1 MLHDLLGAVA
11 LNFENANARLGSFP
25 LQIKCLTK
33 LLQCSFRFIQSFL
46 RLLGINAGQ
55 QFDFLHLE
63 FGFAQTALCLADL
76 SFVFGT
82 GSAFLGL
89 LFQNLIG
96 QLLVFRLLV
105 HEFAH
110 LRLAVEL
117 R

>member
-1 MLHDLLGAVA
+1 M
-11 LNFENANARLGSFP
+11 
-25 LQIKCLTK
+25 
-33 LLQCSFRFIQSFL
+33 
-46 RLLGINAGQ
+46 RLLGVNAREQ
-55 QFDFLHLE
+55 LDLLHLE
-63 FGFAQTALCLADL
+63 FGFAQAALGLPDL
-76 SFVFGT
+76 GFVLGL
-82 GSAFLGL
+82 GGAFLGL